1 MRVLIFGEYGYGFH
15 DAIILCNKL
24 IENQIRKYRR
34 KKNKGDYEK
43 YE

>member
-1 MRVLIFGEYGYGFH
+1 MRVLIFGEYGYGFY